1 MKLQSKSIFLFFP
14 AIGIMP
20 YSKNFPATSLLPYK
34 GTTRAQRSNDGGC
47 PFQGYQRARVPQG
60 TYRRFVQ
67 IAHSAPQQHHH
78 FLEICVTAH
87 ADRSGILTRRGGENS
102 ILGLF
107 IMYSCQGCGG
117 TCLRRRVTFHYV
129 FVPGVSLLVKFVETV
144 AIGLFDRSRL
154 HLARGLVV
162 TIRRTNWQ
170 GWLSTR

>member
-1 MKLQSKSIFLFFP
+1 
-14 AIGIMP
+14 MP
-20 YSKNFPATSLLPYK
+20 YSKKFPATSLLPYK
-34 GTTRAQRSNDGGC
+34 GTTKAQRSNDGGC
-47 PFQGYQRARVPQG
+47 PFQGYQRTRVPQG

-117 TCLRRRVTFHYV
+117 TCLRRRVTQKANCNCFCNAV
-129 FVPGVSLLVKFVETV
+129 GKICRNSCNWPFRSFAV
-144 AIGLFDRSRL
+144 AFG
-154 HLARGLVV
+154 
-162 TIRRTNWQ
+162 
-170 GWLSTR
+170 